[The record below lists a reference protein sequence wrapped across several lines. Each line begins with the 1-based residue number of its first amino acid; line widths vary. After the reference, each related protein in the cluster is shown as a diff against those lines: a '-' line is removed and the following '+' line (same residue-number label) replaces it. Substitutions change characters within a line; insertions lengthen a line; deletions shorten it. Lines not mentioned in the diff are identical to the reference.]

1 MSLPSL
7 ILHPGKEQ
15 SLLRFHRW
23 VFSGAVKTGLGLKDG
38 TLCEVYSAKNQ
49 LLATAHYNE
58 GSIVARILE
67 FGPIADLHAFYTAQL
82 QKAYA
87 LRKTLF
93 PTGGATNVFRLVHGE
108 GDGLPG
114 LIVDI
119 YGRTA
124 VLQAHSVG
132 MFKDRKLIAQAL
144 IDASEGKLSHVYSK
158 SKDSLPGKM
167 GMDVEDGFLIG
178 TLEEEPYVENGIK
191 FAVDFVQGQKT
202 GFFIDQ
208 RDNRAL
214 LGSYSK
220 GKRVLNTFC
229 YTGGFSMYA
238 LENGASYV
246 CSVDSSKRAMD
257 MVEQNLDLNGFDK
270 TKHESLAADVM
281 DYIKD
286 APFDFDIVVLDP
298 PAFAKNIKNRHNA
311 LMAYKRLNEATF
323 KRILPQSLVFTFSCS
338 QVVDAEAFEGAVR
351 AAAIEAKRSVRI
363 LHRLR
368 QPADHPVSIFHP
380 EGEYLKGLVVY
391 VE

>member
-1 MSLPSL
+1 MSLPAL
-7 ILHPGKEQ
+7 ILHPNKEQ

-38 TLCEVYSAKNQ
+38 TLCEIYSSKNQ
-49 LLATAHYNE
+49 FLATAHYND
-58 GSIVARILE
+58 GSIVARILD
-67 FGPIADLHAFYTAQL
+67 FRPIPDLELFYTEQIA
-82 QKAYA
+82 KAFS
-87 LRKTLF
+87 LRKVLF
-93 PTGGATNVFRLVHGE
+93 PKDGPTNVYRLIHGE

-119 YGRTA
+119 YGSTA
-124 VLQAHSVG
+124 VLQAHSMG
-132 MFKDRKLIAQAL
+132 MFKDRKTIAQAL
-144 IDASEGKLSHVYSK
+144 IKACDGLVTRVYSK
-158 SKDSLPGKM
+158 SKDTLPGKM
-167 GMDVEDGFLIG
+167 GLDVEDGFLIG
-178 TLEEEPYVENGIK
+178 ELKEEEYFENGIR
-191 FAVDFVQGQKT
+191 FQVDFIQGQKT

-214 LGSYSK
+214 LGHYSK

-238 LENGASYV
+238 LQNGASMV
-246 CSVDSSKRAMD
+246 CSVDSSKRAME
-257 MVEQNLDLNGFDK
+257 MVEKNLALNGFEPSR
-270 TKHESLAADVM
+270 HESLTEDVM
-281 DYIKD
+281 EYIKD
-286 APFDFDIVVLDP
+286 AAFDFDVVILDP
-298 PAFAKNIKNRHNA
+298 PAFAKNIKNRHHA

-323 KRILPQSLVFTFSCS
+323 KRILPKGLVFTFSCS
-338 QVVDAEAFEGAVR
+338 QVVDADAFEGAVR
-351 AAAIEAKRSVRI
+351 AAAIEAKRTVRI